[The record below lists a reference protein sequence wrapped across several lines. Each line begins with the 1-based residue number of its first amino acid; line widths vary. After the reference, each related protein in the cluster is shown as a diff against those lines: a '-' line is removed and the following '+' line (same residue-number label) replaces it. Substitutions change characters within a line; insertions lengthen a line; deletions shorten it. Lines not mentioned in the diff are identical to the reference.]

1 MSSPYKVRFNIITDA
16 ERKTPASFTIVV
28 HPEWAPEGAKR
39 FKDMLDS
46 NFFAGVRFARTIP
59 GFMSQF
65 GIHPDPE
72 TAAEWRTR
80 RIKDDPVLQSNT
92 RGRMTFATSGPDS
105 RTTQMFINF
114 GDNSRLDDMGFSP
127 FAEVVEGMDAVDS
140 IFSGYGEGAPR
151 GNGPNQGR
159 QQQEGNAYLEKEFPK
174 LSYIVKAEAI

>member
-1 MSSPYKVRFNIITDA
+1 MCARHRCVELCACLSTCVADEHDTLLCAKDLLLDVWAEPWKHTDCAGCVIYVVACMCMCCVLACACVR
-16 ERKTPASFTIVV
+16 
-28 HPEWAPEGAKR
+28 GACT
-39 FKDMLDS
+39 L
-46 NFFAGVRFARTIP
+46 P
-59 GFMSQF
+59 Q
-65 GIHPDPE
+65 
-72 TAAEWRTR
+72 
-80 RIKDDPVLQSNT
+80 
-92 RGRMTFATSGPDS
+92 
-105 RTTQMFINF
+105 QMFINF